1 MKKRLV
7 SICIIVLVLVLA
19 LFVLSACNA
28 SSTEYDTELVSNG
41 GFENYTKNSDGKITF
56 DGWQVGG
63 SWTNSSYERRPLSS
77 SESDDAELAEQL
89 GDSYLGITNSK
100 GGAVYIYQSV
110 KVDRKAVY
118 KVSVDIRL
126 QSSITAGK
134 GAFVT
139 FSENA
144 DYVFVEQ
151 VKADGWKTLTFYV
164 KPINTD
170 YLTIALSLGK
180 EGETSVGTA
189 YYDNVSMMKVD
200 PSAVPEGATVTEFKM
215 SQIAR
220 YNQDIGGIL
229 FVTFMTLFGVA
240 LIVTVFVLV
249 RKTYARSDA
258 FINFD
263 GTAGGTSLIPAGGKS
278 AKGKA
283 NKATAVA
290 APAVWYKNGWF
301 VAGVLVLATFVVRL
315 IFLLTM
321 YGFGGEMTTLV
332 NIAREAA
339 QNGVGDIYA
348 NYGTALAT
356 MSPGTIYIL
365 AIIGAMGQNLTSVG
379 VSVLIR
385 LVGVLADMAVV
396 AMIYFY
402 GRKYASDRIAV
413 LFAALYALLP
423 ITFVMSGIAGTFES
437 LLVALMV
444 AAILCLVEK
453 RYIFVYLFMTL
464 AAVLDLRALA
474 LAPLAVTYMGYM
486 YYRDDASLKK
496 FGKNRAIIVF
506 GLIGS
511 FVLAYLLTLPV
522 AINHLGENAF
532 YGFKMMIN
540 QYANNQIFVDNAFG
554 FYGMVALNQKG
565 FSSAASIL
573 NLLFILVLAIYVCSL
588 YFKKRNRQELI
599 LLASY
604 MLAMV
609 AVFTLKVTYTYLF
622 LSIALGVIYTM
633 VSGEKRMYGI
643 VGGYGILSFLC
654 VGLLMKNS
662 GYVSAISEGFFV
674 NFETTGADFIIFSI
688 FAVLLTLYY
697 SYVVYNITN
706 TGKVVDIKPLS
717 RPFKE
722 ELKEG
727 FQNFVN
733 VFKKD

>member
-89 GDSYLGITNSK
+89 GDSYLGIENKK

-180 EGETSVGTA
+180 QGETSVGTA

-348 NYGTALAT
+348 NYGPALAP

-423 ITFVMSGIAGTFES
+423 ITFVMSGVAGTFES

-722 ELKEG
+722 EIKEG

>member
-1 MKKRLV
+1 
-7 SICIIVLVLVLA
+7 
-19 LFVLSACNA
+19 
-28 SSTEYDTELVSNG
+28 
-41 GFENYTKNSDGKITF
+41 
-56 DGWQVGG
+56 
-63 SWTNSSYERRPLSS
+63 
-77 SESDDAELAEQL
+77 
-89 GDSYLGITNSK
+89 
-100 GGAVYIYQSV
+100 
-110 KVDRKAVY
+110 
-118 KVSVDIRL
+118 
-126 QSSITAGK
+126 
-134 GAFVT
+134 
-139 FSENA
+139 
-144 DYVFVEQ
+144 
-151 VKADGWKTLTFYV
+151 
-164 KPINTD
+164 
-170 YLTIALSLGK
+170 
-180 EGETSVGTA
+180 
-189 YYDNVSMMKVD
+189 
-200 PSAVPEGATVTEFKM
+200 
-215 SQIAR
+215 
-220 YNQDIGGIL
+220 
-229 FVTFMTLFGVA
+229 
-240 LIVTVFVLV
+240 
-249 RKTYARSDA
+249 
-258 FINFD
+258 
-263 GTAGGTSLIPAGGKS
+263 
-278 AKGKA
+278 
-283 NKATAVA
+283 
-290 APAVWYKNGWF
+290 
-301 VAGVLVLATFVVRL
+301 
-315 IFLLTM
+315 
-321 YGFGGEMTTLV
+321 
-332 NIAREAA
+332 
-339 QNGVGDIYA
+339 
-348 NYGTALAT
+348 
-356 MSPGTIYIL
+356 
-365 AIIGAMGQNLTSVG
+365 
-379 VSVLIR
+379 
-385 LVGVLADMAVV
+385 
-396 AMIYFY
+396 
-402 GRKYASDRIAV
+402 
-413 LFAALYALLP
+413 
-423 ITFVMSGIAGTFES
+423 
-437 LLVALMV
+437 
-444 AAILCLVEK
+444 
-453 RYIFVYLFMTL
+453 
-464 AAVLDLRALA
+464 
-474 LAPLAVTYMGYM
+474 M

-722 ELKEG
+722 EIKEG